1 MHQRREEGSMMDDAH
16 SWQSRAVEQL
26 SQLFEGDP
34 DARALVLTG
43 SLADAEVEADAW
55 SDVDMKVVLADRSV
69 DRYYRSLAW
78 LQPFGQLVGMERHE
92 GQAAKTLRVC
102 LDGFKRFDLVFVPQS
117 ALHSSSSK
125 NYNLFSQPYA
135 VIWSRLPRLGAQI
148 ASLSSP
154 AGHPDISD
162 IEIERLA
169 DQFWFKAAAT
179 IAKVVRNDL
188 LIGFHLALDL
198 TRDCLV
204 LQMLRRDREM
214 GTQVHRIGGW
224 GNELVDRFFE
234 EGQGGSPLR
243 ILNLI
248 TQSCETFDDLASRL
262 SSSYTPRGPFLLSAI
277 ESAREACRERVGP

>member
-1 MHQRREEGSMMDDAH
+1 MGVAH
-16 SWQSRAVEQL
+16 SWQSRVVEQL

-43 SLADAEVEADAW
+43 SLADAGVEADIW

-78 LQPFGQLVGMERHE
+78 LQPFGQLVGIERHAS
-92 GQAAKTLRVC
+92 QATKTLRVC
-102 LDGFKRFDLVFVPQS
+102 LDGFKRFDLGFIPQS
-117 ALHSSSSK
+117 VLRSSSSK
-125 NYNLFSQPYA
+125 NYNLFSRPYI

-148 ASLSSP
+148 ASLSSSTE
-154 AGHPDISD
+154 HPDISD
-162 IEIERLA
+162 AEVERLA
-169 DQFWFKAAAT
+169 DQFWFKAAAA

-204 LQMLRRDREM
+204 LQMLRRDREK

-234 EGQGGSPLR
+234 EGQEGSPLR

-248 TQSCETFDDLASRL
+248 TQSCETFDELASRL

-277 ESAREACRERVGP
+277 ESAREACRGRVGP